1 MTLASHAATK
11 RRAVL
16 GQISDA
22 DIRLLRVFQAVADCG
37 GMTAAELELNI
48 STSTISRHVKDLET
62 RLGLT
67 LCRRGRGGFALTPEG
82 ERIHAETRQLL
93 AATQSFRASV
103 DELHQRLGGA
113 IHVAVFDKTAS
124 NPQAHIAEAVALFR
138 RQAPDVVL
146 NLHVATIQAIERGVM
161 DGAYQLGII
170 PEHRRSDSL
179 AYDEL
184 FGETMLLY
192 CAAGHP
198 LFERSP
204 DPALTTPAGA
214 VATAGPDT
222 AAMRHDVITWHD
234 IRQHAFAGL
243 GYHSPNMEV
252 SHKERLQR
260 TATAFDQESVATFV
274 LSGDF
279 LGFLPDHYALSFVR
293 AGQMRA
299 VSPTLFAYQCHFSAI
314 VRRSPEPTR
323 AARIFH
329 QCLLDAHQGEARWQ

>member
-1 MTLASHAATK
+1 MTAPHK

-22 DIRLLRVFQAVADCG
+22 DVRLLKVFQAVVDCG

-82 ERIHAETRQLL
+82 VRIHAETRQLL
-93 AATQSFRASV
+93 AATQHFRASV

-124 NPQAHIAEAVALFR
+124 NPQARIAQAVARFR
-138 RQAPDVVL
+138 KEAPDVVL
-146 NLHVATIQAIERGVM
+146 NLHVSTIQAIERGVM
-161 DGAYQLGII
+161 EGQFQLGII
-170 PEHRRSDSL
+170 PEHRRSDTL
-179 AYDEL
+179 LYDEL

-198 LFERSP
+198 LFNRALRHAATDP
-204 DPALTTPAGA
+204 DGVV
-214 VATAGPDT
+214 VAADQSATSKD
-222 AAMRHDVITWHD
+222 DITWHD

-252 SHKERLQR
+252 SHRERLQR
-260 TATAFDQESVATFV
+260 TATAFDQESVATFI

-279 LGFLPDHYALSFVR
+279 LGFLPDHYALSFVQ

-299 VSPTLFAYQCHFSAI
+299 ISPLQFAYQCHFSAI

-329 QCLLDAHQGEARWQ
+329 RCLLDAHQGSARPQ

>member
-1 MTLASHAATK
+1 MSAPRQ

-22 DIRLLRVFQAVADCG
+22 DVRLLKVFQAVVDCG

-67 LCRRGRGGFALTPEG
+67 LCRRGRGGFSLTSEG

-93 AATQSFRASV
+93 AATQHFRASV

-124 NPQAHIAEAVALFR
+124 NPQARIAQAVSRFR
-138 RQAPDVVL
+138 KEAPDVVL
-146 NLHVATIQAIERGVM
+146 NLHVATIQTIERGVM
-161 DGAYQLGII
+161 DGQYQLGII
-170 PEHRRSDSL
+170 PEHRRSDTL
-179 AYDEL
+179 LYDEL

-192 CAAGHP
+192 CAVGHP
-198 LFERSP
+198 LFERAH
-204 DPALTTPAGA
+204 DPASSSSADAGTPNDAG
-214 VATAGPDT
+214 
-222 AAMRHDVITWHD
+222 RHANQHDNITWHD

-252 SHKERLQR
+252 SHRERLQR
-260 TATAFDQESVATFV
+260 SATAFDQESVATFI

-279 LGFLPDHYALSFVR
+279 LGFLPDHYAWSFVQ

-299 VSPTLFAYQCHFSAI
+299 VSPAQFAYQCHFSAI

-329 QCLLDAHQGEARWQ
+329 QCLVDVHQGRGLQP

>member
-22 DIRLLRVFQAVADCG
+22 DIRLLRVFQVVADCG

-124 NPQAHIAEAVALFR
+124 NPQAHIAQAVALFR

-179 AYDEL
+179 VYDEL

-192 CAAGHP
+192 CAQGHP
-198 LFERSP
+198 LFGASTDE
-204 DPALTTPAGA
+204 LTWA
-214 VATAGPDT
+214 
-222 AAMRHDVITWHD
+222 DV
-234 IRQHAFAGL
+234 RQHAFAGL

-252 SHKERLQR
+252 SHRERLQR
-260 TATAFDQESVATFV
+260 SATAFDQESVATFI

-279 LGFLPDHYALSFVR
+279 LGFLPDHYALGFVQ
-293 AGQMRA
+293 AGLMQA
-299 VSPTLFAYQCHFSAI
+299 VSPPEFAYQCHFSAI
-314 VRRSPEPTR
+314 ASRSPEPSR
-323 AARIFH
+323 ATRIFQ
-329 QCLLDAHQGEARWQ
+329 QCLLQAHAPAPAPPGGG

>member
-1 MTLASHAATK
+1 MSAPRQ

-22 DIRLLRVFQAVADCG
+22 DVRLLKVFQAVVDCG

-67 LCRRGRGGFALTPEG
+67 LCRRGRGGFSLTPEG

-93 AATQSFRASV
+93 AATQHFRASV

-124 NPQAHIAEAVALFR
+124 NPQARIAQAVSRFR
-138 RQAPDVVL
+138 KEAPDVVL
-146 NLHVATIQAIERGVM
+146 NLHVATIQTIERGVM
-161 DGAYQLGII
+161 EGQYQLGII
-170 PEHRRSDSL
+170 PEHRRSDTL
-179 AYDEL
+179 LYDEL

-198 LFERSP
+198 LFERAHGHASVQLA
-204 DPALTTPAGA
+204 PALG
-214 VATAGPDT
+214 VEPDD
-222 AAMRHDVITWHD
+222 ADVGEITWHD
-234 IRQHAFAGL
+234 VRQHAFAGL

-252 SHKERLQR
+252 SHRERLQR
-260 TATAFDQESVATFV
+260 SATAFDQESVATFI

-279 LGFLPDHYALSFVR
+279 LGFLPDHYALSFVQ

-299 VSPTLFAYQCHFSAI
+299 VSPAQFAYQCHFSAI
-314 VRRSPEPTR
+314 VRRSPEPAR

-329 QCLLDAHQGEARWQ
+329 QCLVDAHQGRASQL

>member
-1 MTLASHAATK
+1 
-11 RRAVL
+11 
-16 GQISDA
+16 
-22 DIRLLRVFQAVADCG
+22 
-37 GMTAAELELNI
+37 LELNI

-124 NPQAHIAEAVALFR
+124 NPQAHIARAVALFR

-179 AYDEL
+179 VYDEL

-192 CAAGHP
+192 CAQGHP
-198 LFERSP
+198 LFGLPTDE
-204 DPALTTPAGA
+204 LTWA
-214 VATAGPDT
+214 
-222 AAMRHDVITWHD
+222 DV
-234 IRQHAFAGL
+234 RQHAFAGL

-252 SHKERLQR
+252 SHRERLQR
-260 TATAFDQESVATFV
+260 SATAFDQESVATFV

-279 LGFLPDHYALSFVR
+279 LGFLPDHYAQGFVQ
-293 AGQMRA
+293 AGLMQA
-299 VSPTLFAYQCHFSAI
+299 VSPPEFAYQCHFSAI
-314 VRRSPEPTR
+314 ARRSPELSR
-323 AARIFH
+323 ATRIFQ
-329 QCLLDAHQGEARWQ
+329 QCLLQAHAPAPALPGGG

>member
-1 MTLASHAATK
+1 MNTPIHSPARGQQKS
-11 RRAVL
+11 RAVL

-22 DIRLLRVFQAVADCG
+22 DIRLLRVFQVVADCG

-82 ERIHAETRQLL
+82 VRIHAETRQLL

-124 NPQAHIAEAVALFR
+124 NPQARIAQAVALFR

-146 NLHVATIQAIERGVM
+146 NLHVATIQSIERGVM
-161 DGAYQLGII
+161 DGTYQLGII
-170 PEHRRSDSL
+170 PEHRRSESL

-192 CAAGHP
+192 CAPGHP
-198 LFERSP
+198 LFSAP
-204 DPALTTPAGA
+204 SAALTWA
-214 VATAGPDT
+214 
-222 AAMRHDVITWHD
+222 DV
-234 IRQHAFAGL
+234 RQHAFAGL

-252 SHKERLQR
+252 SHRERLQR
-260 TATAFDQESVATFV
+260 SATAFDQESVATFI

-279 LGFLPDHYALSFVR
+279 LGFLPDHYAQGFVQ
-293 AGQMRA
+293 AGQMRV
-299 VSPTLFAYQCHFSAI
+299 VSPAAFAYQCHFSAI
-314 VRRSPEPTR
+314 VRRSPEPSR
-323 AARIFH
+323 ATRIFQ
-329 QCLLDAHQGEARWQ
+329 QCLHQAHSRSSGPAAGG

>member
-1 MTLASHAATK
+1 MTHPPK

-22 DIRLLRVFQAVADCG
+22 DLRLLRVFQAVADCG

-67 LCRRGRGGFALTPEG
+67 LCRRGRGGFSLTPEG

-93 AATQSFRASV
+93 LATESFRASV
-103 DELHQRLGGA
+103 DDLHRRLGGV

-124 NPQAHIAEAVALFR
+124 NPQAHIARAVALFR

-146 NLHVATIQAIERGVM
+146 NLHVGTIQAIERGVI
-161 DGAYQLGII
+161 DGLFQLGII

-179 AYDEL
+179 VYDEL

-192 CAAGHP
+192 CAQGHS
-198 LFERSP
+198 LFARA
-204 DPALTTPAGA
+204 PADLAWS
-214 VATAGPDT
+214 
-222 AAMRHDVITWHD
+222 DV
-234 IRQHAFAGL
+234 REHAFAGL

-252 SHKERLQR
+252 SHRERLQR
-260 TATAFDQESVATFV
+260 SATAFDQESVATFI

-279 LGFLPDHYALSFVR
+279 LGFLPDHYAQGFVHS
-293 AGQMRA
+293 GLMRP
-299 VSPTLFAYQCHFSAI
+299 VCPDRFNYQCHFSAI
-314 VRRSPEPTR
+314 TRQSPEPTR
-323 AARIFH
+323 ATRMFQ
-329 QCLLDAHQGEARWQ
+329 QCLTAAHTAAQAGGEGEAPSA

>member
-1 MTLASHAATK
+1 MSTQRQ

-22 DIRLLRVFQAVADCG
+22 DVRLLKVFQAVVDCG

-67 LCRRGRGGFALTPEG
+67 LCRRGRGGFSLTPEG

-93 AATQSFRASV
+93 AATQHFRASV

-124 NPQAHIAEAVALFR
+124 NPQARIAQAVSRFR
-138 RQAPDVVL
+138 KEAPDVVL

-161 DGAYQLGII
+161 EGQYQLGVI
-170 PEHRRSDSL
+170 PEHRRSDTL
-179 AYDEL
+179 LYDEL

-198 LFERSP
+198 LFERAHGHASAQPAMARGGEP
-204 DPALTTPAGA
+204 DKTDPGE
-214 VATAGPDT
+214 
-222 AAMRHDVITWHD
+222 ITWHD

-252 SHKERLQR
+252 SHRERLQR
-260 TATAFDQESVATFV
+260 SATAFDQESVATFI

-279 LGFLPDHYALSFVR
+279 LGFLPDHYALSFVQ

-299 VSPTLFAYQCHFSAI
+299 VSPAQFAYQCHFSAI
-314 VRRSPEPTR
+314 ARRSPEPTR

-329 QCLLDAHQGEARWQ
+329 RCLVDTHQRRGSQP

>member
-93 AATQSFRASV
+93 AATESFRASV

-124 NPQAHIAEAVALFR
+124 NPEARISQAVALFR

-179 AYDEL
+179 VYDEL

-192 CAAGHP
+192 CAQGHP
-198 LFERSP
+198 LFGASTNE
-204 DPALTTPAGA
+204 LTWA
-214 VATAGPDT
+214 
-222 AAMRHDVITWHD
+222 DV
-234 IRQHAFAGL
+234 RQHAFAGL

-252 SHKERLQR
+252 SHRERLQR
-260 TATAFDQESVATFV
+260 SATAFDQESVATFI

-279 LGFLPDHYALSFVR
+279 LGFLPDHYALGFVQ
-293 AGQMRA
+293 AGLMQA
-299 VSPTLFAYQCHFSAI
+299 VSPPEFAYQCHFSAI
-314 VRRSPEPTR
+314 ARRSPEPSR
-323 AARIFH
+323 ATRIFQ
-329 QCLLDAHQGEARWQ
+329 QCLLQAHAPAPAPPGGG

>member
-1 MTLASHAATK
+1 MSAPRQ

-22 DIRLLRVFQAVADCG
+22 DVRLLKVFQAVVDCG

-67 LCRRGRGGFALTPEG
+67 LCRRGRGGFSLTPEG

-93 AATQSFRASV
+93 AATQHFRASV

-113 IHVAVFDKTAS
+113 IHVA
-124 NPQAHIAEAVALFR
+124 
-138 RQAPDVVL
+138 
-146 NLHVATIQAIERGVM
+146 TIQTIERGVM
-161 DGAYQLGII
+161 DGQYQLGII
-170 PEHRRSDSL
+170 PEHRRSDTL
-179 AYDEL
+179 LYDEL

-192 CAAGHP
+192 CAVGHP
-198 LFERSP
+198 LFERAH
-204 DPALTTPAGA
+204 DPASSSSADAGTPNDAG
-214 VATAGPDT
+214 
-222 AAMRHDVITWHD
+222 RHANQHDNITWHD

-252 SHKERLQR
+252 SHRERLQR
-260 TATAFDQESVATFV
+260 SATAFDQESVATFI

-279 LGFLPDHYALSFVR
+279 LGFLPDHYALSFVQ

-299 VSPTLFAYQCHFSAI
+299 VSPAQFAYQCHFSAI

-329 QCLLDAHQGEARWQ
+329 QCLVDVHQGRGHQP